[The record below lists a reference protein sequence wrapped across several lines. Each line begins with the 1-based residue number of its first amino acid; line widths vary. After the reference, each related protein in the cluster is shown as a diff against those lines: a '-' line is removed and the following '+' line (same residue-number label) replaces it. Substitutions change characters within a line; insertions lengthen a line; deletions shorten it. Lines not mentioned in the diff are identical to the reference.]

1 MMRRKQKRQGEE
13 RKKRVNRLSFF
24 INILKEKIIFMS
36 KKINSRIKLE
46 PVPGYDWHNYDKKKG
61 IDPTGIDILSNRVI
75 EQAADLLLGGYSEAT
90 ARDILYETYGFNSY
104 CAKFILGKAFSK
116 IYNDEKEESE
126 NLLKKQNM
134 RLFKLYRSALE
145 REDHKSALMILQE
158 INKLNKLYTQKIEIT
173 SDTFVLDLG
182 FETKEIKNDN
192 TEQDN

>member
-1 MMRRKQKRQGEE
+1 MT
-13 RKKRVNRLSFF
+13 
-24 INILKEKIIFMS
+24 

-46 PVPGYDWHNYDKKKG
+46 PVEGYDWKNYDKKKG
-61 IDPTGIDILSNRVI
+61 IDPTGIDVVSNKVI

-90 ARDILYETYGFNSY
+90 CRDILYETYGMNSY
-104 CAKFILGKAFSK
+104 STKFILGKAFSK
-116 IYNDEKEESE
+116 IYSDEKKEEE

-134 RLFKLYRSALE
+134 RLFRLYRSALE
-145 REDHKSALMILQE
+145 REDNKSALMILQE

-182 FETKEIKNDN
+182 FETKEIQNDN

>member
-1 MMRRKQKRQGEE
+1 MRRKKKRQEEE

-24 INILKEKIIFMS
+24 INILKEKIIFMA

-75 EQAADLLLGGYSEAT
+75 EQAANLLLGGYSEAT

-116 IYNDEKEESE
+116 IYSDEKEESE

-134 RLFKLYRSALE
+134 RLFKLYRAALE

-158 INKLNKLYTQKIEIT
+158 INKLNKLYTQKIEISSNVYT
-173 SDTFVLDLG
+173 LDLG
-182 FETKEIKNDN
+182 FEIKDIKNDN

>member
-1 MMRRKQKRQGEE
+1 MRRKKKRQEEE
-13 RKKRVNRLSFF
+13 RRKRVNRLSFF
-24 INILKEKIIFMS
+24 INILKEKIIFMA

-46 PVPGYDWHNYDKKKG
+46 PVPGYNWKNYDKKKG
-61 IDPTGIDILSNRVI
+61 IDPTGIDVVSNKVI

-145 REDHKSALMILQE
+145 REDHKSALSILQE

-182 FETKEIKNDN
+182 FETKEIQNDN

>member
-1 MMRRKQKRQGEE
+1 MRRKKKRQEEE

-24 INILKEKIIFMS
+24 INILKEKIIFMT

-61 IDPTGIDILSNRVI
+61 IDPTGIDILSNRVV

-116 IYNDEKEESE
+116 IYSDEKEESE

-145 REDHKSALMILQE
+145 REDHKAALSILQE
-158 INKLNKLYTQKIEIT
+158 INRLNKLYVNKIEIS
-173 SDTFVLDLG
+173 SDNFVLDLG
-182 FETKEIKNDN
+182 IDTTNKSD
-192 TEQDN
+192 EQGNQ

>member
-1 MMRRKQKRQGEE
+1 MA
-13 RKKRVNRLSFF
+13 
-24 INILKEKIIFMS
+24 

-46 PVPGYDWHNYDKKKG
+46 PVPGYNWKNYDKKKG
-61 IDPTGIDILSNRVI
+61 IDPTGIDVVSNKVI

-134 RLFKLYRSALE
+134 RLFKLYRAALE
-145 REDHKSALMILQE
+145 REDNKSALMILQE
-158 INKLNKLYTQKIEIT
+158 INKFNKLYTQKIEIT

-192 TEQDN
+192 TEQED